1 MLRHPALA
9 LLLLC
14 LPQLALAQDEV
25 FDVHVHVWQ
34 GEKSLREYYDQLQ
47 TSHQPVTRHSGI
59 HMAVKGELA
68 QTRAKNDELIALSK
82 RYPKLM
88 PIASVHP
95 LDDQAATDELKRLA
109 GLGVK
114 AIKLHPHTQKFDIT
128 DPKVRALCK
137 LAGELGVAVLFDNF
151 NIVPGDS
158 QHLFNL
164 AVQLPKT
171 HFVFAH
177 MGGMDFRFWNS
188 LFMARTAKDFFFDNI
203 HFDISA
209 TAVLVADS
217 PLEAE
222 FVWTIRNVG
231 IDNVMLGSD
240 YPQLSLKQAVDALEK
255 LDLTAEEKRKIRWDN
270 ANRLFGDK
278 R

>member
-1 MLRHPALA
+1 MAADTSVKPIRPAIADGNVA
-9 LLLLC
+9 LDEKTC
-14 LPQLALAQDEV
+14 DTAVGPRLP
-25 FDVHVHVWQ
+25 
-34 GEKSLREYYDQLQ
+34 GREPARPVQRPPPCSD
-47 TSHQPVTRHSGI
+47 TSPWPCSC
-59 HMAVKGELA
+59 
-68 QTRAKNDELIALSK
+68 
-82 RYPKLM
+82 
-88 PIASVHP
+88 
-95 LDDQAATDELKRLA
+95 QAATDELKRLA

-114 AIKLHPHTQKFDIT
+114 AIKLHPHTQEFDIT
-128 DPKVRALCK
+128 DPKVRVLCK

-158 QHLFNL
+158 QYLFNL

-177 MGGMDFRFWNS
+177 MGGMDFRFWNL

-231 IDNVMLGSD
+231 IDDVMLGSA

-255 LDLTAEEKRKIRWDN
+255 LDLSAQEKRKIRWDN